1 MNSFMK
7 WISELLK
14 KDNRVYVEVRG
25 RETVLAQGYCR
36 IELYTPE
43 RITLS
48 NGEYIVSICGN
59 GLELRHLSVSVMAI
73 DGRIDGIEFL

>member
-1 MNSFMK
+1 MK

-48 NGEYIVSICGN
+48 NGEYSVAICGD